1 MLGMLSTATPASAPR
16 SSRGVPQHWGGGH
29 SQGEAPG
36 VGGRGAQGCRDEAHL
51 NAQTL
56 LELLAGG
63 KERLGGGEFQVP
75 ELVLHPRGGG
85 GGTAWWW
92 NWDQN
97 GIWVLNWGDKWDLGG
112 GIGEKNGICWDL
124 SLKLGIKWD
133 LVGFGLW
140 NLGENGISWDLDCGI
155 GIKTGF
161 GS

>member
-75 ELVLHPRGGG
+75 ELVLHPRGGR
-85 GGTAWWW
+85 GGTAWW
-92 NWDQN
+92 
-97 GIWVLNWGDKWDLGG
+97 GHGDMRGG
-112 GIGEKNGICWDL
+112 GSQGC
-124 SLKLGIKWD
+124 SLGTAPT
-133 LVGFGLW
+133 
-140 NLGENGISWDLDCGI
+140 CC
-155 GIKTGF
+155 
-161 GS
+161 